1 MAGRAAAAAAAI
13 RPPSSYPPLRRKK
26 QKSATLARTCARVD
40 AMANIRHYDY
50 MDSADLTEFAN
61 PPGRTMASNGIS
73 TLERAG
79 NRPAPLID
87 PFQRAITYL
96 RVSVTDR
103 CDFRCVYCMSE
114 HMSFLPKADLLSLEE
129 LDRLC
134 SAFIAKG
141 VNKLRLTGGEPLVRR
156 GIMTLFHSLSRHLAS
171 GALKELTLT
180 TNGSQLAKY
189 ASELKG
195 LGVERVNVSLDTLDP
210 DKFRAITRWGEL
222 DKVLAGIDAAQ
233 AAGLKVKINAVALK
247 GVNEDELADLLQ
259 WAHGRG
265 MDLTVI
271 EVMPLGDVGETR
283 LDQYLPLSMVRSRL
297 AERYTLDD
305 IDYRTGGPARY
316 VRVQETG
323 GRLGFI
329 TPLTHNF
336 CESCNR
342 VRITCTG
349 TLFMCLGQDDA
360 ADLRGPLRAS
370 ESDDLVYA
378 AIDEA
383 IGRKPKGHD
392 FVIDRRHRRPAL
404 SRHMSVTGG

>member
-1 MAGRAAAAAAAI
+1 
-13 RPPSSYPPLRRKK
+13 
-26 QKSATLARTCARVD
+26 
-40 AMANIRHYDY
+40 MANIRHYDY

-259 WAHGRG
+259 WAHGCG

-336 CESCNR
+336 CEF
-342 VRITCTG
+342 V
-349 TLFMCLGQDDA
+349 Q
-360 ADLRGPLRAS
+360 PRAHH
-370 ESDDLVYA
+370 LHRHALYVPRP
-378 AIDEA
+378 
-383 IGRKPKGHD
+383 GR
-392 FVIDRRHRRPAL
+392 RRRPARSL
-404 SRHMSVTGG
+404 ARLRKRRSRLRRDRRSDRPQAQGP